1 MKRVCLVLEDSQIQ
15 ARVIAAMFKPLGW
28 DVLTAFNLKSALFTL
43 EDQQIDMCLSD
54 LILPDDPDMT
64 AIAKIKEAQPGVI
77 VAAMT
82 AGGNGTRLRDAL
94 IQARTD
100 GAEFLLPKPFT
111 EDRLGAVVEEVD
123 FRLNHNKR
131 RSQVMLIDPSSA
143 IRMFCRKA
151 LEAAGCRV
159 VEAPTLNQARAIV
172 DVLDLNA
179 IVFDVC
185 VSDMPAIESLRKLRE
200 HLPGVGLISMSGT
213 DGKDGALR
221 QALRAGADVALVKPF
236 SAEELTASVRK
247 AEILASAQ
255 LLEMV
260 RKTA

>member
-43 EDQQIDMCLSD
+43 QSQHVDMCLSD

-64 AIAKIKEAQPGVI
+64 AIRTIKEAQPGII

-82 AGGNGTRLRDAL
+82 AGGTGTRLRDAL

-100 GAEFLLPKPFT
+100 GAEFLLPKPFS
-111 EDRLGAVVEEVD
+111 EDRLATVIEEVD
-123 FRLNHNKR
+123 YRLNHNRR
-131 RSQVMLIDPSSA
+131 RSQVMVIDPSSA
-143 IRMFCRKA
+143 VRMFCRKA

-159 VEAPTLNQARAIV
+159 VEAPTLNQARSIV

-179 IVFDVC
+179 IVFDVS
-185 VSDMPAIESLRKLRE
+185 VSDMPAIESLPKLRE
-200 HLPGVGLISMSGT
+200 QLPGVGLVSMSGT
-213 DGKDGALR
+213 DDKDGTLRKAL
-221 QALRAGADVALVKPF
+221 LAGADVALAKPF
-236 SAEELTASVRK
+236 SAPELTASVRK

-260 RKTA
+260 RSVA